1 MLARRAY
8 QYRLY
13 PTPAQADALTWIL
26 ARCREL
32 YNACLEERR
41 EAYRKAGVS
50 VGYYDQKRQLPGV
63 KAVRPEYARI
73 GSQVLQD
80 VTRRLDRAFAAF
92 FRRIKAGEK
101 PGYPRFKSRDRYHS
115 FTLSQAGWSLDQ
127 RPHLAGIGDLKVKW
141 SRPIEGTIKTVI
153 IRRDADAWFVSF
165 SCLVEVADPLPDP
178 ALPEVGIDVGLEHFA
193 TLSDGTHI
201 ANPRHLRTGQATLT
215 RRQQALARKK
225 RGSKRRKQA
234 RLLVAKAHRTIRRQR
249 HDFHHQTARR
259 LVRAHGLIAVEA
271 LQIHQMVRRPKPLLG
286 VDAETE
292 AEVSLPNGVA
302 AKAGLNKSIADAGW
316 GSFLTI
322 LGGKAAEAGCR
333 FVAWNQ
339 PGRARHAAAAG
350 RTVPRSYLSAS
361 IRVRAAAARSSG
373 ITTRPRLSCT
383 VRSDGAFR
391 RQRGPNGRA

>member
-141 SRPIEGTIKTVI
+141 SRPIEGTIKTV
-153 IRRDADAWFVSF
+153 
-165 SCLVEVADPLPDP
+165 
-178 ALPEVGIDVGLEHFA
+178 
-193 TLSDGTHI
+193 
-201 ANPRHLRTGQATLT
+201 
-215 RRQQALARKK
+215 
-225 RGSKRRKQA
+225 
-234 RLLVAKAHRTIRRQR
+234 
-249 HDFHHQTARR
+249 
-259 LVRAHGLIAVEA
+259 
-271 LQIHQMVRRPKPLLG
+271 
-286 VDAETE
+286 
-292 AEVSLPNGVA
+292 
-302 AKAGLNKSIADAGW
+302 
-316 GSFLTI
+316 
-322 LGGKAAEAGCR
+322 
-333 FVAWNQ
+333 
-339 PGRARHAAAAG
+339 
-350 RTVPRSYLSAS
+350 
-361 IRVRAAAARSSG
+361 
-373 ITTRPRLSCT
+373 
-383 VRSDGAFR
+383 
-391 RQRGPNGRA
+391 